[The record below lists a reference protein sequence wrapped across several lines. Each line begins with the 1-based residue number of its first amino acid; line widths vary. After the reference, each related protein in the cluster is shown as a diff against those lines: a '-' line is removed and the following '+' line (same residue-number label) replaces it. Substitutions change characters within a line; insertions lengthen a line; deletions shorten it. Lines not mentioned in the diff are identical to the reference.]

1 MEPFETRE
9 HLTVVHE
16 GQKIFGIL
24 HLPLIEGP
32 VPCVVIT
39 HGFAGNK
46 IGHRRLYVM
55 LAESLAKEGIATFRF
70 DHRGCGDSEGGFS
83 QVTVET
89 LVSDATYALS
99 SLSDHERI
107 DDSRLGLLGVSL
119 GGPVSVLTAREHGE
133 LSSLALW
140 APVASGAQWQ
150 ADFAARYPSEMAE
163 EHIHC
168 GGEAASLAF
177 KLQFLRMQ
185 MDEEMSYLSNLPLL
199 HIHGDKDEV
208 VFTNHAEI
216 YEQARATADAISEF
230 IRLPNS
236 NHNFSMHAAE
246 RQQLVDVT
254 TEWFKKTLS

>member
-1 MEPFETRE
+1 MEPFEHRE
-9 HLTVVHE
+9 HVTVIHE

-24 HLPLIEGP
+24 HLPLTEEP

-55 LAESLAKEGIATFRF
+55 LAESLAKQGIATFRF

-89 LVSDATYALS
+89 LVSDALRAIDT
-99 SLSDHERI
+99 LSDHERVDHGRI
-107 DDSRLGLLGVSL
+107 GLLGVSL

-140 APVASGAQWQ
+140 APVASGTQWQ
-150 ADFAARYPSEMAE
+150 ADFAEKYPQDMVE
-163 EHIHC
+163 EHTHC
-168 GGEAASLAF
+168 GGEAPSLAF
-177 KLQFLRMQ
+177 KIQFLGMQ
-185 MDEEMSYLSNLPLL
+185 MDEEVPHLDDLPLL
-199 HIHGDKDEV
+199 HVHGEQDEV

-216 YEQARATADAISEF
+216 YQEARGAADATSEF
-230 IRLPNS
+230 VRLPNS
-236 NHNFSMHAAE
+236 NHNFSMHAEE
-246 RQQLVDVT
+246 RQQLVDLT
-254 TEWFKKTLS
+254 TEWFKKTLG

>member
-32 VPCVVIT
+32 APCVVVT

-89 LVSDATYALS
+89 LVSDAVQAIAT
-99 SLSDHERI
+99 LSDHERV
-107 DDSRLGLLGVSL
+107 DHDRMGLLGVSL
-119 GGPVSVLTAREHGE
+119 GGPVSILTAREHGE

-140 APVASGAQWQ
+140 APVASGTQWQ
-150 ADFAARYPSEMAE
+150 ADFAERYPHEMVE
-163 EHIHC
+163 DHIRS
-168 GGEAASLAF
+168 GGECASLAF

-185 MDEEMSYLSNLPLL
+185 MDEEVPHLDDLPLL
-199 HIHGDKDEV
+199 HIHGDQDEV

-216 YEQARATADAISEF
+216 YEEARETADALSEF
-230 IRLPNS
+230 VRLPNS
-236 NHNFSMHAAE
+236 NHNFSMHTEE
-246 RQQLVDVT
+246 RQRLVDVT